1 MPDLSFEKG
10 IFYLLQMLIRYVMG
24 SSKNNENTVPISGGS
39 VGRADI
45 LHNEI
50 IVQKNNAFPILSLF
64 FEL

>member
-1 MPDLSFEKG
+1 MA
-10 IFYLLQMLIRYVMG
+10 

-50 IVQKNNAFPILSLF
+50 IVQKKTHQKY
-64 FEL
+64 

>member
-1 MPDLSFEKG
+1 MPDLSYEMEV
-10 IFYLLQMLIRYVMG
+10 FYLIEMLLRNVMA

-50 IVQKNNAFPILSLF
+50 IVQKKTHQKY
-64 FEL
+64 

>member
-1 MPDLSFEKG
+1 MPDLSFEMG
-10 IFYLLQMLIRYVMG
+10 IFYILQMLFRYVMA

-50 IVQKNNAFPILSLF
+50 IVQKKTHQKY
-64 FEL
+64 

>member
-10 IFYLLQMLIRYVMG
+10 IFYLLQMLFRYFMA

-50 IVQKNNAFPILSLF
+50 IVLKKNHQKY
-64 FEL
+64 

>member
-1 MPDLSFEKG
+1 MPDCSCEMDY
-10 IFYLLQMLIRYVMG
+10 FYLSETLFRYDMA

-50 IVQKNNAFPILSLF
+50 IVQKKIH
-64 FEL
+64 

>member
-1 MPDLSFEKG
+1 MPDLSYEMEV
-10 IFYLLQMLIRYVMG
+10 FYLLEMLLSNVMA

-50 IVQKNNAFPILSLF
+50 IVQKKIH
-64 FEL
+64 

>member
-1 MPDLSFEKG
+1 MPDLSIEMC
-10 IFYLLQMLIRYVMG
+10 IFYLLQMLIRYVKA

-50 IVQKNNAFPILSLF
+50 IVLKKNQQKY
-64 FEL
+64 